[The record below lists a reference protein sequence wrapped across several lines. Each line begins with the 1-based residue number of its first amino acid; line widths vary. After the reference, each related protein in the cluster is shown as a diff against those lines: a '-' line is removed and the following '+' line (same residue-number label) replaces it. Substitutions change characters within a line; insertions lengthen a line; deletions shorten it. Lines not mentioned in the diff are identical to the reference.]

1 MNDIVIARIL
11 LTSVLRDI
19 DSLMHELTED
29 ELDALI
35 DELSDV
41 YEKYNGMVD
50 ARTGAKQ

>member
-29 ELDALI
+29 ELNALI
-35 DELSDV
+35 DEVSEV
-41 YEKYNGMVD
+41 YEKFKAITD
-50 ARTGAKQ
+50 ARADVKQ